1 MWLHAAA
8 FIMYE
13 ISVLMTLSAYA
24 EFLINEVTY
33 KLHSNGHKEAPTA
46 LWFAITVSIRVVMST
61 IAQLLLTSIFWDLAA
76 KPTQEEQQALAT
88 ETDEHFDTV
97 EVEDFDEDAEIQ
109 ARIWNRFIRD
119 VRGLDDSE
127 RTDVKVNLL
136 SDSEVQPHRRSD
148 VVQPT
153 SPLSS
158 LLKRSGSGSEFKRQ
172 YGSEVQIT
180 VKELLRVNRHG
191 QTLLHNSS
199 LRISATSPKSGTLVV
214 MSSTENLRNSDIN
227 SGTRG
232 SGSIKIDSQE
242 SS

>member
-1 MWLHAAA
+1 M
-8 FIMYE
+8 
-13 ISVLMTLSAYA
+13 
-24 EFLINEVTY
+24 
-33 KLHSNGHKEAPTA
+33 APTA

-119 VRGLDDSE
+119 VKGLDDSE

-148 VVQPT
+148 VVPPT

-191 QTLLHNSS
+191 QTLAHNSS
-199 LRISATSPKSGTLVV
+199 LRISASLSKSGTLVL
-214 MSSTENLRNSDIN
+214 MTSTENLRNSSIN
-227 SGTRG
+227 SGTRE
-232 SGSIKIDSQE
+232 SGSMKIDSQE